1 MSLVP
6 ARAGHDYHRDVAGP
20 AQLPGDF
27 KTVHAGQQEVDKYDV
42 RAALIEVLQ
51 PVLSALSFRY
61 GIPLLAQE
69 HAERGAD
76 VGVVF
81 DQQDVCSH

>member
-6 ARAGHDYHRDVAGP
+6 ASADTIITGTSLARRSWRVTSNP
-20 AQLPGDF
+20 STPGNRRSTSTTSAPLSLKF
-27 KTVHAGQQEVDKYDV
+27 
-42 RAALIEVLQ
+42 LQ